1 MTTLLSAE
9 SNDVSS
15 KLVIESESF
24 ELDHESVYGVTT
36 SYSFLVAEHQIHTD
50 GCLLFYYG
58 TKIGYVIED
67 YTAENG
73 FGVNAEKHGA
83 IIRANLGVEY
93 DLKQYQ
99 KLSFEGS
106 HSQSE
111 LFEQVESQITIGYQ
125 YKF

>member
-1 MTTLLSAE
+1 MITLLSAE

-15 KLVIESESF
+15 KLVLDSESF
-24 ELDHESVYGVTT
+24 ALNHESTYGVTT

-73 FGVNAEKHGA
+73 FGPDAEKHGA
-83 IIRANLGVEY
+83 IIKANLGVEY
-93 DLKQYQ
+93 DLKRYQ
-99 KLSFEGS
+99 KLSVEGS
-106 HSQSE
+106 HSQNE
-111 LFEQVESQITIGYQ
+111 LFDQVQSQVKIGYQ